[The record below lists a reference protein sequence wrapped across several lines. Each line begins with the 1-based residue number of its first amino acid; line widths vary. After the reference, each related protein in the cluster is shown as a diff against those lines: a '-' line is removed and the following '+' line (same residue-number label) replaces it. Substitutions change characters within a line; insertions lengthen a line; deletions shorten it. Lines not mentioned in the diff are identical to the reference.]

1 MEHTYEMNLQM
12 VEAYKICLIEQ
23 EKSKNTIS
31 KYVRDVTAFFYF
43 LSAEK
48 KELVLVN
55 KLLVMEYK
63 EHLQKTHMASS
74 VNSMLVALNGFLQ
87 HMNWTDCC
95 VRLIKCQR
103 RIFRDEQQEL
113 TKAEYLRLIEAAKK
127 KENSRLEM
135 VMKTICATGI
145 RVSELIFI
153 TVEAAKSGR
162 ADIYCKGKRRVIF
175 LPDQLRKAL
184 LHYTKEQK
192 ISSGYIF
199 RTKTGKPLD
208 RSNIWKDMKDLCKAA
223 GVEPNKVFP
232 HNLRHLFARAFYAL
246 EKTLCIWR
254 ISSVIAVSKRRV
266 FIRFRPERSM
276 SRQSTGWDLSYKI

>member
-1 MEHTYEMNLQM
+1 
-12 VEAYKICLIEQ
+12 
-23 EKSKNTIS
+23 
-31 KYVRDVTAFFYF
+31 
-43 LSAEK
+43 
-48 KELVLVN
+48 
-55 KLLVMEYK
+55 
-63 EHLQKTHMASS
+63 
-74 VNSMLVALNGFLQ
+74 
-87 HMNWTDCC
+87 MNWTDCC

-162 ADIYCKGKRRVIF
+162 ADIYCKGKHRVIL
-175 LPDQLRKAL
+175 LPDQLRKVL
-184 LHYTKEQK
+184 LQYTKEQN
-192 ISSGYIF
+192 ISSGHIF

-223 GVEPNKVFP
+223 EVEPARCFRTISGICSP
-232 HNLRHLFARAFYAL
+232 EPFTHLK
-246 EKTLCIWR
+246 KTLCIWR
-254 ISSVIAVSKRRV
+254 ISSVIAVLKRRA
-266 FIRFRPERSM
+266 FIRFRPVRSM
-276 SRQSTGWDLSYKI
+276 SK

>member
-1 MEHTYEMNLQM
+1 
-12 VEAYKICLIEQ
+12 
-23 EKSKNTIS
+23 
-31 KYVRDVTAFFYF
+31 
-43 LSAEK
+43 
-48 KELVLVN
+48 
-55 KLLVMEYK
+55 
-63 EHLQKTHMASS
+63 
-74 VNSMLVALNGFLQ
+74 
-87 HMNWTDCC
+87 MNWTDCC

-162 ADIYCKGKRRVIF
+162 ADIYCKGKHRVIL
-175 LPDQLRKAL
+175 LPDQLRKVL
-184 LHYTKEQK
+184 LQYTKEQN
-192 ISSGYIF
+192 ISSGHIF

-223 GVEPNKVFP
+223 EVEPAKVFP

-246 EKTLCIWR
+246 EKNIVHLADILGHSSIETTR
-254 ISSVIAVSKRRV
+254 IYTI
-266 FIRFRPERSM
+266 
-276 SRQSTGWDLSYKI
+276 STGTEHVKAINRLGFVV